1 MEATVRTT
9 KSGTGIDTA
18 DALWAIISAQ
28 PRKIRKELAMRLQNE
43 FPRAARHTT
52 ELDQAVQEAEDGRV
66 SGPFNSAEELFK
78 HLGI

>member
-1 MEATVRTT
+1 MRSRQTLHPPILTPRIEAGAGGEYYFLRNMGYFG
-9 KSGTGIDTA
+9 K
-18 DALWAIISAQ
+18 
-28 PRKIRKELAMRLQNE
+28 
-43 FPRAARHTT
+43 TT